1 MLDELSKSSLSE
13 VSSIMDDFRRLLVEN
28 RRKNQLN
35 STSSSVPSSSSLS
48 PSFRSE
54 SKEIEETCTP
64 LEAANRKLTKISI
77 SFDSQSYNSHLA
89 GFQGSKLD
97 KAEFDVLLR
106 RCLNI
111 NLRKVELDALFA
123 NMDADGSLL
132 IDGVEFI
139 RYFFHLGNE
148 ARWKI
153 LIDTKEIQTK
163 RVENMKKRRVAEE
176 LRIKEWEAAQITK
189 FKDSDYMTAMMKLK
203 EAAFRWDPSNHIDS
217 LFTQGFEAFL
227 TPYQFKQQI
236 DKSFGIKLT
245 GAEIGSLVSEFS
257 TREGDCCVDGYLF
270 LKRFSSLQR
279 VGWHEHEQQFDVFRK
294 LKQRTLKMGQNP
306 HILPKMLGR

>member
-1 MLDELSKSSLSE
+1 MNTRQLTQGLLPTIEYERNHTYKSYRQFPQLRLSIDEVNNLKLSRHEVSNQLSQSKGLRRTVQIKSTHMLDELSKSSLSE

-35 STSSSVPSSSSLS
+35 NTSSSAPSSSSLS

-148 ARWKI
+148 ARWKM

-176 LRIKEWEAAQITK
+176 LR
-189 FKDSDYMTAMMKLK
+189 YV
-203 EAAFRWDPSNHIDS
+203 
-217 LFTQGFEAFL
+217 
-227 TPYQFKQQI
+227 
-236 DKSFGIKLT
+236 
-245 GAEIGSLVSEFS
+245 IGSL
-257 TREGDCCVDGYLF
+257 C
-270 LKRFSSLQR
+270 
-279 VGWHEHEQQFDVFRK
+279 
-294 LKQRTLKMGQNP
+294 
-306 HILPKMLGR
+306 